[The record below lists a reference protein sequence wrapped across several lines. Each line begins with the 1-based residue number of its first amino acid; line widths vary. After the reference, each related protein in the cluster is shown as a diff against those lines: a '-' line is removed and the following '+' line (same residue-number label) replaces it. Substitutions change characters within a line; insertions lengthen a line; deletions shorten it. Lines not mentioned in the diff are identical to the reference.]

1 MPISQTDQLFRLIKS
16 LSKAEKR
23 NFTIYAKRIQ
33 NAESLKFVQLF
44 EFLEKQKLVNDDIII
59 DGIKELQKSQ
69 LPNLKRHL
77 YRQILI
83 SLRMIHIQ
91 RNASIEIREFF
102 DYAEILYGKGLYRQ
116 SLKILRKAQ
125 HQARKNGFDIILL
138 EINEFKKVIE
148 SRHITRTGAL
158 KNKEL
163 AQEAHSKI
171 DEVSMM
177 IKLSNLRLLI
187 HGEYIRNGHIRNKND
202 YDRIKK
208 YFNSFMPEFKLKDL
222 GFTAKIYLYQSYVW
236 YYYILLDF
244 RKCYKYALKW
254 VDTCKAFPLVIH
266 RDPDLFMRGYH
277 YLLTSAYNNG
287 DYDNYKRYLPEV
299 EQYRDH
305 NYTKFNM
312 NSKIISFMYVHHGRI
327 NNYFLSGRFREG
339 VEILPQTLKR
349 INQYRKNLD
358 EHRILVF
365 YFKIAWMYF
374 GNQQPDITINYLN
387 RITNRHIANLRADI
401 QGYSRLLFLMAHYD
415 LENYDVLEYVFKGV
429 KRFFDSYSQKNKV
442 QEVILDFFKVIM
454 NLPQAEH
461 QEHFE
466 ILDKD
471 LKKLEKNTYEK
482 RPFLYLNVPAWVQ
495 SKLLRKPMAEIIQES
510 ITNY

>member
-1 MPISQTDQLFRLIKS
+1 MPISQTDQLFKLIKS

-23 NFTIYAKRIQ
+23 NFTIYAKRMQ

-44 EFLEKQKLVNDDIII
+44 EFLEKQKLASDDIIT
-59 DGIKELQKSQ
+59 DGVKELRKAQ

-91 RNASIEIREFF
+91 RKASIEIREYF
-102 DYAEILYGKGLYRQ
+102 DYAEILYGKGLYLQ

-125 HQARKNGFDIILL
+125 HQARKNGYDIILL
-138 EINEFKKVIE
+138 EINEFKKIIE

-163 AQEAHSKI
+163 AKEAHIKI
-171 DEVSMM
+171 DEVSLM

-187 HGEYIRNGHIRNKND
+187 HGEYIRNGHIRNKHD
-202 YDRIKK
+202 FDRIKK
-208 YFNSFMPEFKLKDL
+208 YFHSFMPEFKLKDL

-244 RKCYKYALKW
+244 KKCFKYALKW
-254 VDTCKAFPLVIH
+254 IDTCKEFPSGIQ
-266 RDPDLFMRGYH
+266 RDPDLFLRGYH

-287 DYDNYKRYLPEV
+287 DYHNYEYYLPEL
-299 EQYRDH
+299 EAFRDD
-305 NYTKFNM
+305 NYNQFNM
-312 NSKIISFMYVHHGRI
+312 NSKIISFMYVHHGQI
-327 NNYFLSGRFREG
+327 NKYFLSGQFSEG
-339 VEILPQTLKR
+339 LTFLPKTLKR
-349 INQYRKNLD
+349 IQRYRNNLD

-415 LENYDVLEYVFKGV
+415 LENYDVLDYVFKGV
-429 KRFFDSYSQKNKV
+429 KRFFDSYAQKNKV
-442 QEVILDFFKVIM
+442 QEVILDFFKTIM
-454 NLPQAEH
+454 HLPQAEH
-461 QEHFE
+461 QVYFE
-466 ILDKD
+466 KLAKD
-471 LKKLEKNTYEK
+471 LRKLEKNIYEK
-482 RPFLYLNVPAWVQ
+482 RPFLYLNVPAWVK
-495 SKLLRKPMAEIIQES
+495 SKLQRRPMSEIIQES
-510 ITNY
+510 VAI